1 MNHGI
6 RTLCVRLSN
15 ACSCFPRHTPISL
28 YIRGTMPICTIT
40 VSQLVAFHP
49 VFFLHYFPSH
59 WMRSSNLCWWR
70 SYCLDSVTAQAIIP
84 QLTYDSVSNTH
95 QMPRVVWSAKCPCR
109 SIACLVYN
117 VLSPSGR
124 SFCFPAHTTHVTP
137 VEHSATLSTRWVYTL
152 ISCSVRLISILL
164 LLKPGYLFTVVAPA
178 RRCPGSLFN
187 ILP

>member
-1 MNHGI
+1 MAYVHYVSVC
-6 RTLCVRLSN
+6 RTLVLVSHGTLRYRCTSEAQCPYARSLSVN
-15 ACSCFPRHTPISL
+15 LSR
-28 YIRGTMPICTIT
+28 
-40 VSQLVAFHP
+40 FHP